1 MGSFHNKTALIKV
14 IACSQTEN
22 KPLPATVVVKYIYA
36 YIVSRPQ
43 WVNRHIKTF
52 TKCHSSLQSLW
63 LLTLQGRT
71 RESPANTF
79 TCTYLLIHI
88 CNIRC
93 LDDEPEHCC
102 WMSQVVCRQE
112 EPGAVSIYRC
122 LLIITRIQKT
132 TSWLSYLTI
141 GNPIPDKMVFI
152 LIEFSKDKSHA
163 LICIVPFLNIV
174 QPYNQNRHFI
184 ACPSLWVV
192 ECLL

>member
-1 MGSFHNKTALIKV
+1 M
-14 IACSQTEN
+14 
-22 KPLPATVVVKYIYA
+22 VVKYIYV

-52 TKCHSSLQSLW
+52 TKCHSSLQSPR

-71 RESPANTF
+71 RESPTNPF

-93 LDDEPEHCC
+93 LDDEPEQTWLPSWTVFEEELPSWFCC

-132 TSWLSYLTI
+132 ISWLSYLTI
-141 GNPIPDKMVFI
+141 GNPIPDIMVFT
-152 LIEFSKDKSHA
+152 LIEFSKDKSNA
-163 LICIVPFLNIV
+163 LICIVAFLNIV

-192 ECLL
+192 EYLS